1 MTPCSSHL
9 IPMSKTY
16 SNTRGQTKMFVIMF
30 PSLILMVLASKLHV
44 SDAIEIENTNF
55 ISILIYSLVLLCG
68 MNLL

>member
-1 MTPCSSHL
+1 MSPCSSHL

-16 SNTRGQTKMFVIMF
+16 SNTRGQNKMFVIMF
-30 PSLILMVLASKLHV
+30 PSLILMVLPSKLRV

-55 ISILIYSLVLLCG
+55 ISILIYSSVLLCG